1 MDFTVSIIFYLHA
14 CIKFST
20 PKKHD
25 ESLHKIT
32 APTKI
37 ATAKV
42 EENTEFPNEMYEVVE
57 TQVAKTR
64 YAPAIKL
71 QPMESE
77 VSKNAAAHKENQEAY
92 ENFD

>member
-1 MDFTVSIIFYLHA
+1 MHDYA
-14 CIKFST
+14 YCNIKFST

-25 ESLHKIT
+25 ESPHKIT
-32 APTKI
+32 APTKA

-42 EENTEFPNEMYEVVE
+42 EENTESPDEMYEVVE
-57 TQVAKTR
+57 MQVAKTR

-77 VSKNAAAHKENQEAY
+77 VSKNSAAHEENQEAY